1 MKVDVDKESEEK
13 KCVCDDLRFKA
24 EKLHVTE
31 NKSL

>member
-24 EKLHVTE
+24 EKLRVTE